1 MWPSETGGMVSS
13 KGKSKNKDKRFAVG
27 WYGVSVPGR
36 DGRKGPCRLSL
47 GGADGSSA
55 AAGVPCGGSSFAL
68 LVLFKKQQQAG
79 DLR

>member
-1 MWPSETGGMVSS
+1 MC
-13 KGKSKNKDKRFAVG
+13 
-27 WYGVSVPGR
+27 WYGVSVAGR